1 MCARKSKYRSLS
13 IFREK
18 WGCLREKC
26 LGENVWEKMSLE
38 VVGVGWGR
46 KECRDP
52 ENQLSFI

>member
-26 LGENVWEKMSLE
+26 PGENVWEKMSLE

-52 ENQLSFI
+52 EN